1 MTINKKIITILT
13 LVMVIGVIG
22 TAYAYHTSFFGV
34 DCDGFVQTSIHRTC
48 NDLNNLNDRITI
60 LESSVPFESFLMFTP
75 DSAQED
81 DTITMSGMIEHNG
94 YDDYSDEMYIVSP
107 NDIVY
112 SYGYSYVRVYEN
124 GTIYVPE
131 INPIRDFSSAAG
143 DGYYE
148 VIVDYHGDEYVF
160 GGFNYIRVP

>member
-1 MTINKKIITILT
+1 MTMNKKIMTTLV
-13 LVMVIGVIG
+13 LVMVVGVIG

-34 DCDGFVQTSIHRTC
+34 DCDQTSIHRVC
-48 NDLNNLNDRITI
+48 GDLNNLNDRMTI
-60 LESSVPFESFLMFTP
+60 LESLVISESFLVFTP
-75 DSAQED
+75 EVAQGD

-112 SYGYSYVRVYEN
+112 SYGSALRVYEN
-124 GTIYVPE
+124 GTIYIPD
-131 INPIRDFSSAAG
+131 INPSRDFHPDAG

-148 VIVDYHGDEYVF
+148 VIVDYHGDPYVF
-160 GGFNYIRVP
+160 SGFNYTWTP